1 MASARYA
8 VEVTTVQG
16 AALSFGPYPQGE
28 AERVAAEFTP
38 HIGRDE
44 MVFSSATDAT
54 GRPAGAWAL
63 DARGIARV
71 RVIPCPSRASGRLQR
86 PRWSPR

>member
-1 MASARYA
+1 MESARYA

-16 AALSFGPYPQGE
+16 AALRFGPYPQGE
-28 AERVAAEFTP
+28 AERVAAEFAP

-44 MVFSSATDAT
+44 MVFSSAIDSS
-54 GRPAGAWAL
+54 GRPAGAWTF
-63 DARGIARV
+63 DARGITGV
-71 RVIPCPSRASGRLQR
+71 RVVPCPMNASGRLQR